1 MSGPGAHA
9 RWLRALLGLLA
20 GLSVALLASYLLGVK
35 PREFVH
41 HVGSVSP
48 WALVLCVGSAYVIL
62 GLQALR
68 WYSVMKPVIGL
79 SYSQAYRAQI
89 VGTMFNAILPARGG
103 DLLRVQYLG
112 RRTGKS
118 RAVIFGTEIVDRW
131 LDWWGW
137 IPAFVVMLAFAQ
149 PPTWMFKVLAI
160 FGGSLSVWA
169 LAMVMLTRSGYQP
182 RTDSRIG
189 RIYVPLKKGLEAF
202 RAPRTW
208 FIAFFLAPL
217 PWIWETVVL
226 TRAAGFF
233 GIHLTLVSAFCVLVA
248 FNLASV
254 ISSPGAVGTVEAGGT
269 AALLF
274 FGVDQ
279 SKALA
284 FMFLYH
290 FAYLLPAIAGGVF
303 VLVSE
308 GERLFGA
315 SPSTEE
321 ATVVTGVTVSTAET
335 PASAP

>member
-1 MSGPGAHA
+1 MSGSGARA
-9 RWLRALLGLLA
+9 RWLRASLGLLA
-20 GLSVALLASYLLGVK
+20 GLSVALIASYFLGVK
-35 PREFVH
+35 PREFLH
-41 HVGSVSP
+41 HVRSVSP

-68 WYSVMKPVIGL
+68 WYAVMRPVIGL

-137 IPAFVVMLAFAQ
+137 IPAFVVMLAFAS
-149 PPTWMFKVLAI
+149 PPAWMFKVLGI

-169 LAMVMLTRSGYQP
+169 LAMVLLTRSGYQP
-182 RTDSRIG
+182 RAGSRFG

-217 PWIWETVVL
+217 PWIWETVIL
-226 TRAAGFF
+226 ARAAGFF
-233 GIHLTLVSAFCVLVA
+233 GIQLTLVSAFCVLVA

-308 GERLFGA
+308 GERLFGSTHVEEEIVTSA
-315 SPSTEE
+315 S
-321 ATVVTGVTVSTAET
+321 ET

>member
-1 MSGPGAHA
+1 
-9 RWLRALLGLLA
+9 LGLFA
-20 GLSVALLASYLLGVK
+20 GLSVALVAGYLLGVK
-35 PREFVH
+35 PRVVLGH
-41 HVGSVSP
+41 LGSVSP
-48 WALVLCVGSAYVIL
+48 WALVGCIASAYVIL
-62 GLQALR
+62 GLQSLR
-68 WYSVMKPVIGL
+68 WYSVMRPVIGL
-79 SYSQAYRAQI
+79 RYGQAYRAQI

-118 RAVIFGTEIVDRW
+118 RAAIFGTEIVDRW

-137 IPAFVVMLAFAQ
+137 IPAFVVMLAFAS
-149 PPTWMFKVLAI
+149 PPTWMWKVLGV

-169 LAMVMLTRSGYQP
+169 LVMVLLTQSGYTP
-182 RTDSRIG
+182 RAGSRLA
-189 RIYVPLKKGLEAF
+189 RIYVPLKRGLEAF

-208 FIAFFLAPL
+208 LIAFGLAPL
-217 PWIWETVVL
+217 PWLWETFVL
-226 TRAAGFF
+226 ASVAPMF

-269 AALLF
+269 AALVY

-279 SKALA
+279 SRALA
-284 FMFLYH
+284 FMFIYH

-315 SPSTEE
+315 ATPEPEEVPEAST
-321 ATVVTGVTVSTAET
+321 TTG
-335 PASAP
+335 

>member
-1 MSGPGAHA
+1 M
-9 RWLRALLGLLA
+9 GLFA
-20 GLSVALLASYLLGVK
+20 GLSVALVAGYLLGVK
-35 PREFVH
+35 PRVVLAH
-41 HVGSVSP
+41 LGSVSP
-48 WALVLCVGSAYVIL
+48 WALVACVASAYVIL
-62 GLQALR
+62 GLQSLR
-68 WYSVMKPVIGL
+68 WYAVMRPVIGL
-79 SYSQAYRAQI
+79 RYGQAYRAQI

-118 RAVIFGTEIVDRW
+118 RAAIFGTEIVDRW

-137 IPAFVVMLAFAQ
+137 IPAFVVMLAFAS
-149 PPTWMFKVLAI
+149 PPAWMWKVLGV

-169 LAMVMLTRSGYQP
+169 LVMVLLTQSGYTP
-182 RTDSRIG
+182 RIG
-189 RIYVPLKKGLEAF
+189 SRLARLYVPLKRGLEAF

-208 FIAFFLAPL
+208 LIAFGLAPL
-217 PWIWETVVL
+217 PWLWETFVL
-226 TRAAGFF
+226 ASVAPMF

-269 AALLF
+269 AALVY

-279 SKALA
+279 SRALA
-284 FMFLYH
+284 FMFIYH

-308 GERLFGA
+308 GERLFGGA
-315 SPSTEE
+315 APEPEVEPST
-321 ATVVTGVTVSTAET
+321 TTG
-335 PASAP
+335 

>member
-1 MSGPGAHA
+1 V
-9 RWLRALLGLLA
+9 LGLFA
-20 GLSVALLASYLLGVK
+20 GLSVAFVAGYLLGVK
-35 PREFVH
+35 PRVVLAH
-41 HVGSVSP
+41 LGSVSP
-48 WALVLCVGSAYVIL
+48 WALVACIASAYVIL

-79 SYSQAYRAQI
+79 RYGQAYRAQI

-118 RAVIFGTEIVDRW
+118 RVAIFGTEIVDRW

-137 IPAFVVMLAFAQ
+137 IPAFVVMLAFAS
-149 PPTWMFKVLAI
+149 PPAWMWKVLGV

-169 LAMVMLTRSGYQP
+169 LAMVLLTNSGYTP
-182 RTDSRIG
+182 RVGSRFA
-189 RIYVPLKKGLEAF
+189 RIYVPLKRGLEAF

-208 FIAFFLAPL
+208 IIAFGLAPL
-217 PWIWETVVL
+217 PWLWETFVL
-226 TRAAGFF
+226 ASVAPLF

-269 AALLF
+269 AALVY

-279 SKALA
+279 SRALA
-284 FMFLYH
+284 FMFIYH
-290 FAYLLPAIAGGVF
+290 FAYLLPAIVGGVF

-315 SPSTEE
+315 AVVEPEVVPEPST
-321 ATVVTGVTVSTAET
+321 TG
-335 PASAP
+335 

>member
-1 MSGPGAHA
+1 M
-9 RWLRALLGLLA
+9 LGLVA
-20 GLSVALLASYLLGVK
+20 GLTIAVGAGYLLGVK
-35 PREFVH
+35 PRVFLA
-41 HVGSVSP
+41 HVGSLSP
-48 WALVLCVGSAYVIL
+48 WALLLCVASSYVIL
-62 GLQALR
+62 GLQSLR
-68 WYSVMKPVIGL
+68 WYAVMRPVLGL
-79 SYSQAYRAQI
+79 RYAQAYRAQI

-118 RAVIFGTEIVDRW
+118 RAAIFGTEVVDRW

-137 IPAFVVMLAFAQ
+137 IPAFVVMLAFAH
-149 PPTWMFKVLAI
+149 PPPWMWKVLGV
-160 FGGSLSVWA
+160 FGGSLSAWA
-169 LAMVMLTRSGYQP
+169 LAMVLLTRSGYQP
-182 RTDSRIG
+182 KPESRLA
-189 RIYVPLKKGLEAF
+189 RIYVPFKQGIEAF

-208 FIAFFLAPL
+208 TIAFLLAPL
-217 PWIWETVVL
+217 PWLWETVVL
-226 TRAAGFF
+226 FYVAGFF

-269 AALLF
+269 AALVY

-279 SKALA
+279 SRALA
-284 FMFLYH
+284 FMFVYH

-315 SPSTEE
+315 PAPELE
-321 ATVVTGVTVSTAET
+321 AEPE
-335 PASAP
+335 PAS

>member
-1 MSGPGAHA
+1 M
-9 RWLRALLGLLA
+9 GLFA
-20 GLSVALLASYLLGVK
+20 GLSVALVAGYLLGVK
-35 PREFVH
+35 PRVVLGH
-41 HVGSVSP
+41 LGSVSP
-48 WALVLCVGSAYVIL
+48 WALVACIASAYVIL
-62 GLQALR
+62 GLQSLR
-68 WYSVMKPVIGL
+68 WYSVMRPVIGL
-79 SYSQAYRAQI
+79 RYGQAYRAQI

-118 RAVIFGTEIVDRW
+118 RAAIFGTEIVDRW

-137 IPAFVVMLAFAQ
+137 IPAFVVMLAFAS
-149 PPTWMFKVLAI
+149 PPAWMWKVLGV

-169 LAMVMLTRSGYQP
+169 LVMVLLTQSGYAP
-182 RTDSRIG
+182 RTGSRIG
-189 RIYVPLKKGLEAF
+189 RIYVPLKRGLEAF

-208 FIAFFLAPL
+208 LIAFGLAPL
-217 PWIWETVVL
+217 PWLWETFVL
-226 TRAAGFF
+226 ASVAPMF

-269 AALLF
+269 AALVY

-279 SKALA
+279 SRALA
-284 FMFLYH
+284 FMFIYH

-315 SPSTEE
+315 AVPEPEAVPEPST
-321 ATVVTGVTVSTAET
+321 TTG
-335 PASAP
+335 